1 MNSAMLQEKILQT
14 LSVYLNDRVLFALV
28 YGSILKPSFNQQ
40 SDVDVAVYPKVYGST
55 FKELLDLKTELSAL
69 IQRDTDVVF
78 LDRAD
83 LIIAMQVLANAQ
95 LIVNRDPNAFAEF
108 KALQYLDFKMSRAII
123 EKHMLKGRI
132 YA

>member
-1 MNSAMLQEKILQT
+1 MSKEKIIKT
-14 LSVYLNDRVLFALV
+14 LSEYVSDRALFALV

-40 SDVDVAVYPKVYGST
+40 GDVDVAVYPKVYGST
-55 FKELLDLKTELSAL
+55 FKELLDLKTELSNL
-69 IQRDTDVVF
+69 IQRDADVVF

-83 LIIAMQVLANAQ
+83 LIITMQVLANAQ
-95 LIVNRDPNAFAEF
+95 LIVNCDPNAFAEF
-108 KALQYLDFKMSRAII
+108 KALKISQYLDFKMSRAII